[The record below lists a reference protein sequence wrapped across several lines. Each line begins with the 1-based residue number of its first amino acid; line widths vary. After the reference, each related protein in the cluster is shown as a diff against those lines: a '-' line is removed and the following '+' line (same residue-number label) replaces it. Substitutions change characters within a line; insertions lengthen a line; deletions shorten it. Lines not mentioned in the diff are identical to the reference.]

1 MANSAVKVT
10 SIGMVLDWPPGFSA
24 ALPDDRWLVL
34 HAYPRQEKKVIE
46 DLRRRNLPGCAFFE
60 RRLRAYP
67 GKGTQESLVPL
78 IPGYLFVA
86 GGREEREA
94 IYDTKRVVRII
105 DVPRPLELVSD
116 LRNLI
121 ALVTA
126 VAKTPLMVR
135 PELVQGKKI
144 SITNGTFAGCSGIIT
159 KRKHDFELVV
169 NLELLGTSVSVTLPA
184 EYAELAIAPSE

>member
-1 MANSAVKVT
+1 VENSAVKVT
-10 SIGMVLDWPPGFSA
+10 SIGMVLDWPQGFSA
-24 ALPDDRWLVL
+24 ALPDEPWLVL

-60 RRLRAYP
+60 RRLRHYP
-67 GKGTQESLVPL
+67 GKGTQESLIPL

-86 GGREEREA
+86 GGREQREA

-121 ALVTA
+121 TLVTA
-126 VAKTPLMVR
+126 VAKAPLMVR

-144 SITNGTFAGCSGIIT
+144 SITSGTFAGCSGIIT
-159 KRKHDFELVV
+159 KRKHAFELVV

-184 EYAELAIAPSE
+184 EYAELAITPSE